1 MKMEWLAKNWF
12 IVMAFVAV
20 LTLTIYSVIFFIKEP
35 KETKLKNLK
44 EWLKWAVVQA
54 EKELGSGTGALKLRM
69 VYDMAIQKYPWLINY
84 ISFDTFSNW
93 VDEALDWMRKQLE
106 TNVNI
111 KLLVNGGEKN
121 GTAINL

>member
-1 MKMEWLAKNWF
+1 MEWLAKNWF
-12 IVMAFVAV
+12 ILIAFVAV
-20 LTLTIYSVIFFIKEP
+20 LALTIYSVIFFIKEP

-84 ISFDTFSNW
+84 ISFESFSAW

-111 KLLVNGGEKN
+111 KQLVNGGEKN

>member
-1 MKMEWLAKNWF
+1 MEWLAKNWF

>member
-1 MKMEWLAKNWF
+1 MEWLAKNWF
-12 IVMAFVAV
+12 ILIAFVAV
-20 LTLTIYSVIFFIKEP
+20 LALTIYSVIFFIKEP

-84 ISFDTFSNW
+84 ISFESFSAW

>member
-1 MKMEWLAKNWF
+1 MEWLAKNWF
-12 IVMAFVAV
+12 ILIAFVAV
-20 LTLTIYSVIFFIKEP
+20 LALTIYSVIFFIKEP

-84 ISFDTFSNW
+84 ITFERFSTW

-111 KLLVNGGEKN
+111 KQLVNGGEKN

>member
-1 MKMEWLAKNWF
+1 MEWLAKNWF
-12 IVMAFVAV
+12 ILIAFVAV
-20 LTLTIYSVIFFIKEP
+20 LALTIYSVIFFIKEP

-84 ISFDTFSNW
+84 ITFERFSTW

-111 KLLVNGGEKN
+111 KQLVNGGEKDES
-121 GTAINL
+121 TDNL

>member
-1 MKMEWLAKNWF
+1 MEWLAKNWF

-84 ISFDTFSNW
+84 ISFESFSAW

-111 KLLVNGGEKN
+111 KQLVNGGEKN

>member
-1 MKMEWLAKNWF
+1 MEWLAKNWF
-12 IVMAFVAV
+12 ILIAFVAV
-20 LTLTIYSVIFFIKEP
+20 LALTIYSVIFFIKEP
-35 KETKLKNLK
+35 KETKLMNLK

-84 ISFDTFSNW
+84 ITFERFSTW

-106 TNVNI
+106 TNVSI
-111 KLLVNGGEKN
+111 KQLVNGGEKN
-121 GTAINL
+121 GTAIDL

>member
-1 MKMEWLAKNWF
+1 MEWLAKNWF
-12 IVMAFVAV
+12 ILMACVAII
-20 LTLTIYSVIFFIKEP
+20 TLCVYSLIMFIKEP
-35 KETKLKNLK
+35 KDTKLKNLK

-84 ISFDTFSNW
+84 ISFETFSAW

-111 KLLVNGGEKN
+111 KQLVNGGEKN
-121 GTAINL
+121 GSDIYL

>member
-1 MKMEWLAKNWF
+1 MEWLAKNWF

-84 ISFDTFSNW
+84 ITFERFSTW